1 MPPDPATG
9 GDVESIQELLV
20 KQEAADEADADEKEA
35 VVALT
40 KERLAADPAEIQGR
54 PDAGDRVRL
63 QAVLPGETP
72 EPAGRQEADAVPR
85 LRLTARPAL
94 PLALLIAAASGALLS
109 MAFPPV
115 GAWPVAF
122 VALAPLLWLLAGHG
136 PRRGFVLGLAY
147 GLAFHGATL
156 YWILRFGEM
165 AWVALTLVSALW
177 VALFGAL
184 VRLCAGR
191 DGR

>member
-1 MPPDPATG
+1 
-9 GDVESIQELLV
+9 
-20 KQEAADEADADEKEA
+20 
-35 VVALT
+35 
-40 KERLAADPAEIQGR
+40 
-54 PDAGDRVRL
+54 
-63 QAVLPGETP
+63 
-72 EPAGRQEADAVPR
+72 
-85 LRLTARPAL
+85 
-94 PLALLIAAASGALLS
+94 

-165 AWVALTLVSALW
+165 AWVARPSSPPSGWRCSAPSS
-177 VALFGAL
+177 
-184 VRLCAGR
+184 RLCAGR